1 MYLKGVQVKMGKG
14 FVRVYMIVELTYVPP
29 LANIWVAQILGIDR
43 YGELA
48 KSFLSS
54 VRTDNIFYD
63 EDVFVEGEQIDCMS
77 VKEQVNAGKLTYLL
91 PLEGVFEIN
100 DSSGQFFMRFM
111 EKGRMYRFDF
121 DEDNTKRYEILSLVQ
136 VRQYFLGE

>member
-14 FVRVYMIVELTYVPP
+14 FIRVYMIVELTYVPP

-54 VRTDNIFYD
+54 LRTDNIFYD

-77 VKEQVNAGKLTYLL
+77 IKEQVNAGKLTYLL

-100 DSSGQFFMRFM
+100 DSTGRFFMRFM

-121 DEDNTKRYEILSLVQ
+121 DDDNTKRYEILSLVQ

>member
-14 FVRVYMIVELTYVPP
+14 FIRVYMIVELTYVPP

-54 VRTDNIFYD
+54 LRTDNIFYD

-77 VKEQVNAGKLTYLL
+77 IKEQVNAGKLTYLL